1 MHRGAGIGIFG
12 EDWTIVMTDE
22 AAEKFRRAAIEDDG
36 AFCGAGRVSEY
47 EKVLRALTGLMES
60 EAPNRLTGYQFVPP
74 LFVRSSVLNS
84 ELQALAALVR
94 SLTSDGD
101 NFDSVGTLSKEQ
113 WGQVQK
119 IARQLLSKILV
130 T

>member
-1 MHRGAGIGIFG
+1 
-12 EDWTIVMTDE
+12 MTDE

-47 EKVLRALTGLMES
+47 ESVLRALTGLLES
-60 EAPNRLTGYQFVPP
+60 EAPNRLIGYQFVPP

-84 ELQALAALVR
+84 ELRALSALIR
-94 SLTSDGD
+94 SLTSDSD

-113 WGQVQK
+113 WGLVQK

>member
-1 MHRGAGIGIFG
+1 
-12 EDWTIVMTDE
+12 MTDE

-47 EKVLRALTGLMES
+47 EKVLRALTELLQS
-60 EAPNRLTGYQFVPP
+60 EAPNRVTGYQFVPP

-94 SLTSDGD
+94 SLTSDSD
-101 NFDSVGTLSKEQ
+101 SFDSVGTLSKEQ